1 MDTIIQKFKAK
12 FIEEAQSL
20 LNNYESDLLE
30 LEKHP
35 KDTNL
40 IESAFRSMHTLK
52 GTSGMYG
59 FEFIAKLTHQLESIF
74 QVIRDKKIEFNK
86 ELFETTFSVIDIL
99 RKLLFDETLA
109 DTVTKEEYQRLL
121 AIVNNFS
128 YSAIE
133 VQPLQLN
140 QQKEKINSKSIW
152 QILLRTTESQYFRG
166 INFMNIF
173 KELSSFGWFDIERV
187 ESLSNIESEAWS
199 IKLVTDASEE
209 NIREALLFIEDDCTI
224 IKVADEID
232 SLNSPGNST
241 IENHNLKEISIL
253 EAVNNLNKQKA
264 NSSKPEISNFTSRDY
279 KNNRISVEAGKL
291 DHLMFLVSELITVNS
306 QLSLS
311 TKDNLYNSIRN
322 NIEKVES
329 LSKQFR
335 NNALDLRLVPLN
347 DIVLRFQR
355 LIRDL
360 SKQLDKKIE
369 FQTHGTENEL
379 DKSTIDQLPE
389 PLMHII
395 RNCIDHGIET
405 PEQRKKHGKPETGII
420 KLSSYNSGGK
430 VFIKIEDDGTGID
443 VEKVRNKAIDLGLLG
458 PNEHI
463 SKKEIFDFIFVPGF
477 STAQSLTSVSGRGVG
492 MDVVRKKIQDLH
504 GDIIVESED
513 GIGTSFTLVLQQS
526 VSIIDSL
533 LFKVSDSFFT
543 IPVSDINICSQ
554 ITGYELE
561 FRKQTETIPFGDQL
575 IPYIDMRKILHLN
588 GNYSEKIKIIILK
601 NNENMLAILADKIV
615 GEHQAVLKPI
625 GKSFKKENCITSASQ
640 LGDGNMAFMI
650 DTKEMMKN
658 FVKKDMHH
666 IL

>member
-1 MDTIIQKFKAK
+1 METIIQKFKAK
-12 FIEEAQSL
+12 FIEEAQAL

-35 KDTNL
+35 GDTQI

-74 QVIRDKKIEFNK
+74 QEIRDKKIEFNR

-99 RKLLFDETLA
+99 RKLLFDESLA
-109 DTVTKEEYQRLL
+109 DTATKEEYQRLMV
-121 AIVNNFS
+121 IVSNFS
-128 YSAIE
+128 YSATDA
-133 VQPLQLN
+133 QPLQLN
-140 QQKEKINSKSIW
+140 QQKDKVNSKSIW
-152 QILLRTTESQYFRG
+152 QILLRTTELQFFRG

-173 KELSSFGWFDIERV
+173 KELSSLGCFDVERV
-187 ESLSNIESEAWS
+187 ESLSNSESETW
-199 IKLVTDASEE
+199 IINLVTDASEE
-209 NIREALLFIEDDCTI
+209 NIREVLLFIEDDCTI
-224 IKVADEID
+224 TKVAEEID

-241 IENHNLKEISIL
+241 NENQNAKAISIL
-253 EAVNNLNKQKA
+253 EVVNTHNNQKA
-264 NSSKPEISNFTSRDY
+264 NSGKPEIADLIPRDH
-279 KNNRISVEAGKL
+279 KNNRISVDTDKL

-329 LSKQFR
+329 LSMQFR

-360 SKQLDKKIE
+360 SKKLDKKIE
-369 FQTHGTENEL
+369 FQTQGTENEL

-405 PEQRKKHGKPETGII
+405 PEHRKKRGKPETGVI
-420 KLSSYNSGGK
+420 KLTSYNSGGK
-430 VFIKIEDDGTGID
+430 VFIKIEDDGNGID
-443 VEKVRNKAIDLGLLG
+443 IEKVRNKAIGLGLLQ
-458 PNEHI
+458 PNETV

-492 MDVVRKKIQDLH
+492 MDVVRKRIQDLH
-504 GDIIVESED
+504 GDIVVESVE
-513 GIGTSFTLVLQQS
+513 GVGTSFTLVLQQS

-533 LFKVSDSFFT
+533 LFKVSNSFFT
-543 IPVSDINICSQ
+543 IPISDINICGQ
-554 ITGYELE
+554 IKDDELE
-561 FRKQTETIPFGDQL
+561 FRKHTETIPFGDQL
-575 IPYIDMRKILHLN
+575 IPYFDMRKNLHLN
-588 GNYSEKIKIIILK
+588 GSYSKKIKLIILK
-601 NNENMLAILADKIV
+601 NNGQMLAILADKII
-615 GEHQAVLKPI
+615 GQHQAVLKPL
-625 GKSFKKENCITSASQ
+625 GKSFKKQGYITSASQ
-640 LGDGNMAFMI
+640 LGDGNLALMI
-650 DTKEMMKN
+650 DTNEMLKN
-658 FVKKDMHH
+658 IVKRDLKHV
-666 IL
+666 